1 MKHFIKH
8 FECFSRKTLLYIR
21 TSLFTIFPLKT
32 DSSCLNQCYAS
43 SAWDTII
50 FQAHQHIYKS
60 RYLIVTLPFHFCC
73 YCHPLHPTWLDVRRS
88 LSQSDLYSCC
98 FPCVSLQALP
108 AHYNYF
114 WFLLLKKSKRKHN
127 KHNVIQMSI
136 NKIINHTVH
145 QEPTIYWSLNWKH
158 FDLFIWNTCAG
169 NAIDT
174 GPHQK
179 DD

>member
-60 RYLIVTLPFHFCC
+60 LSVCGWLRVWGFHTIKIHDYSAGTEGSLKACS
-73 YCHPLHPTWLDVRRS
+73 DSRS
-88 LSQSDLYSCC
+88 LWSTAGC
-98 FPCVSLQALP
+98 FLQLFFSSSSFEVIKKMIKSSYYYFQPVPLGIATADHLP
-108 AHYNYF
+108 PSYPTPTEMSSFDIHASTSMR
-114 WFLLLKKSKRKHN
+114 LLCGL
-127 KHNVIQMSI
+127 
-136 NKIINHTVH
+136 
-145 QEPTIYWSLNWKH
+145 PLPW
-158 FDLFIWNTCAG
+158 
-169 NAIDT
+169 
-174 GPHQK
+174 
-179 DD
+179 